1 MSLSGGGSL
10 RAILAAMAALPASRR
25 LLAPVL
31 LCLGLIACSLDPQP
45 EPPLE
50 SSPGKNEGGS
60 ASYDAGAGKGGSAGS
75 VSHGGSA
82 GSAGSAGEV
91 GAGGSSGSGVSGSAG
106 AAGAAG
112 GGETDGGDPVTDAA
126 GEGGGW
132 TDADPD
138 AQNPDAADGDP
149 DADADG
155 DTDAG
160 ADSPIEAESGD
171 DSGDDASPLDAETS
185 D

>member
-1 MSLSGGGSL
+1 MSLLGDGSL

-50 SSPGKNEGGS
+50 STPGKNEGGS
-60 ASYDAGAGKGGSAGS
+60 AAYDAGAGKGGSAGS

-82 GSAGSAGEV
+82 GSGGEV
-91 GAGGSSGSGVSGSAG
+91 GMGGFSGVSGSAG

-126 GEGGGW
+126 GEGGW

-138 AQNPDAADGDP
+138 SQNPDAADGDP
-149 DADADG
+149 DAEVDG

-171 DSGDDASPLDAETS
+171 DSGDDASPLDAETP